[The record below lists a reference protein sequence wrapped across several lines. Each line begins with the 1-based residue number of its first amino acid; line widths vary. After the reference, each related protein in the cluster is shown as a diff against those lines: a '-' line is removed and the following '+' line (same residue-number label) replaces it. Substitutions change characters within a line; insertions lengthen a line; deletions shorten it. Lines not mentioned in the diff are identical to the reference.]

1 MIFYGEEGTS
11 RRFHISQGAIIIAT
25 FKRAYTPEEVKNLG
39 VTNVRNAYNIL
50 AEEYNRIMDRK
61 VLFCSVCGKPQSTN
75 EAFYKDER
83 FISGRFPICKRCL
96 LKMVEQ
102 RKNDKDEPNE
112 TKESVRHVLRMLDL
126 PYLNDVY
133 ENCVKGAQDGVK
145 EKNRHS
151 PFTTYIVMMLSLPQ
165 YKDKHWEHSEFE
177 EEYYDFESEDDINEN
192 SRIYKQA
199 KKHFGNGYS
208 PQDLIFLENEYQ
220 DWIKRYACENKA
232 QEILF
237 KRICFKELEIDKA
250 QKAGRDTKELDKT
263 LQDLM
268 GSMALKPNQNNSNA
282 LTEAK
287 TFGQLIQKWENEKPI
302 PEPDEEFRDVNK
314 IGMYLDV
321 FFKGHLAR
329 MMGLK
334 NAFSHTYE
342 KFIKKYTVDKPQYD
356 EDTDSET
363 LFDQIFGAGVDE
375 I

>member
-1 MIFYGEEGTS
+1 
-11 RRFHISQGAIIIAT
+11 
-25 FKRAYTPEEVKNLG
+25 
-39 VTNVRNAYNIL
+39 
-50 AEEYNRIMDRK
+50 
-61 VLFCSVCGKPQSTN
+61 
-75 EAFYKDER
+75 
-83 FISGRFPICKRCL
+83 
-96 LKMVEQ
+96 
-102 RKNDKDEPNE
+102 
-112 TKESVRHVLRMLDL
+112 
-126 PYLNDVY
+126 
-133 ENCVKGAQDGVK
+133 
-145 EKNRHS
+145 
-151 PFTTYIVMMLSLPQ
+151 
-165 YKDKHWEHSEFE
+165 
-177 EEYYDFESEDDINEN
+177 
-192 SRIYKQA
+192 
-199 KKHFGNGYS
+199 
-208 PQDLIFLENEYQ
+208 
-220 DWIKRYACENKA
+220 
-232 QEILF
+232 
-237 KRICFKELEIDKA
+237 
-250 QKAGRDTKELDKT
+250 
-263 LQDLM
+263 M